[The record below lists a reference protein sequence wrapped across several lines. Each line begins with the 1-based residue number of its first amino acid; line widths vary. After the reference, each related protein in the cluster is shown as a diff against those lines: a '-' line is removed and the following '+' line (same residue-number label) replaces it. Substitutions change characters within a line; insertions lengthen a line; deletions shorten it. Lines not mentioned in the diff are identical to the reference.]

1 MKDLSFEEALVKMEE
16 VVQKLEQGDLPLEEM
31 IALYKEGMELSKIC
45 GDTLKNAEAT
55 IETLVKEQDQF
66 VVKEITFEEE

>member
-1 MKDLSFEEALVKMEE
+1 MKPVSFEEALVKMEE
-16 VVQKLEQGDLPLEEM
+16 IVQKLEQGDLTLEEM

-55 IETLVKEQDQF
+55 IQTLVKEDDGF
-66 VVKEITFEEE
+66 AVKDVTIEEE